1 MFKTHLRSAYNIE
14 QSVWLDSQFNAR
26 CDRADN
32 NLVPLE
38 LKNAYHHELNG
49 GVPAL
54 TDNSFVNSVYDGINN
69 TTILCHGLAAAAGW
83 WVNPVTL
90 EPLEL
95 TRAEKSEKLLLIVTE
110 ITEGFE
116 GLRKGLMD
124 DKLPHREMLEVE
136 LADALIRIH
145 DTAGALGLD
154 LAGAVI
160 EKLAFNSTRQD
171 HQLANRVKP
180 GGKIC

>member
-14 QSVWLDSQFNAR
+14 QSVYLDSLFNAR

-38 LKNAYHHELNG
+38 LKNAYHHELNAG
-49 GVPAL
+49 ATAI
-54 TDNSFVNSVYDGINN
+54 TDNNFVNSVCDGINN

-83 WVNPVTL
+83 WVNPTTL

-95 TRAEKSEKLLLIVTE
+95 TRSEKSEKLLLIITE

-145 DTAGALGLD
+145 DTAGALGID

-160 EKLAFNSTRQD
+160 EKLVFNSTRAD
-171 HQLANRVKP
+171 HKLENRAAD
-180 GGKIC
+180 GGKKC